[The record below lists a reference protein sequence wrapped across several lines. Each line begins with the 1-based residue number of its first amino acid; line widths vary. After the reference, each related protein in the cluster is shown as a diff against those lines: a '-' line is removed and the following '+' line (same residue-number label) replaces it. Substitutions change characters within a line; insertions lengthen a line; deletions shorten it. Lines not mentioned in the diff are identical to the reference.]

1 MALVDKTGQP
11 RSNQDLIDARQAIS
25 KELIKFGNLDPIQVY
40 YPTIIE
46 AITELLKRRSEDG
59 IDLSGGTNLTKV

>member
-25 KELIKFGNLDPIQVY
+25 KELIKVGNLDPIQVY

>member
-25 KELIKFGNLDPIQVY
+25 KELIKVGNLDPIQVY

-59 IDLSGGTNLTKV
+59 IDLSGGTNLT